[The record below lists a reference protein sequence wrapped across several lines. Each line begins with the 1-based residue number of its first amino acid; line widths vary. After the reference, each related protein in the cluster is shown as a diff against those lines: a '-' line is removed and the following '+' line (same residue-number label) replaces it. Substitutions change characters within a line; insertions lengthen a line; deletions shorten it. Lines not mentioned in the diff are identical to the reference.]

1 MLTIIPDNIKQSNS
15 VLMTFFLMMVV
26 NQGAQKKAQAEI
38 DAVVGNDRLPTMDD
52 RPLLPY
58 LDAIFRETL
67 RYSPVAPLC
76 ESFRRWVIPG
86 C

>member
-1 MLTIIPDNIKQSNS
+1 MLTLTPDNIKQSNS
-15 VLMTFFLMMVV
+15 VLMTSFLMMMV
-26 NQGAQKKAQAEI
+26 NQGAQEKAQAEI
-38 DAVVGNDRLPTMDD
+38 DAVVGKDRLPTVDD

-76 ESFRRWVIPG
+76 E
-86 C
+86 